1 MNYETE
7 TLKNAKFF
15 GSATNYQQVFLN
27 ALSNAVNFSPAGGVV
42 MVTISSRTIDH
53 NLESDVKK
61 VLLSVIVQD

>member
-7 TLKNAKFF
+7 ALKNSKYL

-27 ALSNAVNFSPAGGVV
+27 ALSNAVKFSPAGGVV
-42 MVTISSRTIDH
+42 MVTISSRKIDY